1 MKELEEG
8 KWCMANDLERG
19 LREAEARLRLG
30 DRKGAAAVVR
40 PLTETYRGDARVW
53 LVAAQCVEKPELQ
66 LKALEKALALN
77 PDLPEARQLREQLVG
92 QGIKPALQ
100 TSEVMA
106 LSLSPDGVPAP
117 SASPTAEHDLSQK
130 PPSLP
135 QRPPQ
140 TPRLRIVAGM
150 ALLAMFVI
158 GVMVVLVEF
167 ILPQF
172 DPVVTPFGAVV
183 STRPARIVVTSEPA
197 FSFVLPAGSQWVYS
211 EADVGAA
218 FLHIASAQSTVSGS
232 INVGFLP
239 DLLSDDTIETIEVEG
254 RQVTLM
260 DGDTTSNNT
269 PAYAVY
275 MTCELENRQISLL
288 ASGPR
293 ETLLALQ
300 SDLLAML
307 LSVRWE
313 S

>member
-1 MKELEEG
+1 MG
-8 KWCMANDLERG
+8 DDLERG

-30 DRKGAAAVVR
+30 DRKGAAAVLR
-40 PLTETYRGDARVW
+40 PLTETYKGDARVW

-77 PDLPEARQLREQLVG
+77 PDLPEARRLRAELTG

-100 TSEVMA
+100 TSEIMA

-117 SASPTAEHDLSQK
+117 ANAAAEPNPDQK
-130 PPSLP
+130 PPSLS

-140 TPRLRIVAGM
+140 APRLRIVAGM

-158 GVMVVLVEF
+158 GAMVILVEF
-167 ILPQF
+167 ILPRF

-183 STRPARIVVTSEPA
+183 PASATRIVVNSEPA

-211 EADVGAA
+211 AADVGAA
-218 FLHIASAQSTVSGS
+218 FSHIVNAQTAVSGS

-239 DLLSDDTIETIEVEG
+239 DLLNDDTIETIEVEG
-254 RQVTLM
+254 RQVM
-260 DGDTTSNNT
+260 MMEGDTLSASS

-275 MTCELENRQISLL
+275 MTCELDNRQISLL

-293 ETLLALQ
+293 EALAALQ
-300 SDLLAML
+300 ADLLAML

>member
-1 MKELEEG
+1 MG
-8 KWCMANDLERG
+8 DDLERG

-30 DRKGAAAVVR
+30 DRKGAAAALR
-40 PLTETYRGDARVW
+40 PLTETYKGDARVW
-53 LVAAQCVEKPELQ
+53 LVAAQCVEKPELR

-77 PDLPEARQLREQLVG
+77 PDLPEARRLRAELTG
-92 QGIKPALQ
+92 QGVKPALQ

-106 LSLSPDGVPAP
+106 LSLSPDGVPVPANTAAEPHPDQKLP
-117 SASPTAEHDLSQK
+117 SLSQRQ
-130 PPSLP
+130 P
-135 QRPPQ
+135 QA
-140 TPRLRIVAGM
+140 PRLRIVAGM

-158 GVMVVLVEF
+158 GAMVVLVEF
-167 ILPQF
+167 ILPRF

-183 STRPARIVVTSEPA
+183 PTSPTRIVVNSEPA
-197 FSFVLPAGSQWVYS
+197 FSFVLPAGSQWAYS

-218 FLHIASAQSTVSGS
+218 FSHSVNAQTVVSGS

-239 DLLSDDTIETIEVEG
+239 DLLNDDTIETIEVEG
-254 RQVTLM
+254 RQIM
-260 DGDTTSNNT
+260 MMEGDMLSASS

-275 MTCELENRQISLL
+275 MTCELDNRQISLL

-293 ETLLALQ
+293 EALAALQ
-300 SDLLAML
+300 ADLLDML